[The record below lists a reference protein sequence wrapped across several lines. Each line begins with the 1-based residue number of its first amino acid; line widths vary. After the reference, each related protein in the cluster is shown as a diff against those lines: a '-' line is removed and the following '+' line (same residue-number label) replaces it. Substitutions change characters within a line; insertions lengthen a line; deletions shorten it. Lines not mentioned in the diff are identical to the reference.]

1 MEQNREKY
9 YRGLFLFSAIYDIV
23 LGVIFIFFFKQ
34 AFDLLGIGEK
44 LPQFTG
50 YISLIGA
57 FLFVI
62 GMAYYFIYK
71 SDLYKN
77 ADLIAI
83 GTLYKL
89 AYCAIAFFYY
99 AIGNVPHVIFVAL
112 FGALDLI
119 MFLLMLE
126 CLLYLKKT
134 A

>member
-1 MEQNREKY
+1 MEQKREKY
-9 YRGLFLFSAIYDIV
+9 YRGLFLFSAIYDLV
-23 LGVIFIFFFKQ
+23 LGVIFIFFFNQ
-34 AFDLLGIGEK
+34 AFDLLKIGEK
-44 LPQFTG
+44 LPEFTG

-62 GMAYYFIYK
+62 GIAYYFIYK
-71 SDLYKN
+71 GDLYKN

-99 AIGNVPHVIFVAL
+99 ATGNMPHIIFVAL
-112 FGALDLI
+112 FGVLDLI